1 MSTENL
7 TRDEARGRASF
18 LSTDS
23 YEIRLDLTTGPET
36 FRTETTIRFSSA
48 EARET
53 FVDLIAK
60 EVHEIELN
68 GELLEDPGSRF
79 DGARVRLP
87 ALAEGENVVR
97 ILADGN
103 YMNTGEGLHRFVD
116 PVDDEVYLY
125 TQFEVSDARR
135 MFACFE
141 QPDLKAT
148 FRLTVTAP
156 DHWRVISNAPSP
168 QPAPLEGR
176 DGAATWSFEPTER
189 ISTYLVALIAG
200 NYQGGTGEITSRD
213 GRIVPMGVFARAS
226 LAEHLDAQNVID
238 VTKAGIDF
246 YEEAF
251 DQDFPFPKYDQVF
264 VPEYNMGAMEN
275 PGAITYVETYVFRSE
290 VSDAIRERRD
300 LTILHE
306 LAHMWF
312 GDLVTMRWW
321 DDLWL
326 NESFAEYASTLASA
340 EVTRWADAWTTF
352 AVSEKAWAYQ
362 QDQLPSTHPIV
373 ADMVDFDA
381 VETNFD
387 GITYAKGA
395 SVLRQL
401 VAYVGRDAFFAGV
414 RAYFAKHAWANTE
427 LTDLLVELEATS
439 GRDLSSWAQL
449 WLQTAGVNTLRPL
462 IERDAGSSE
471 RDAGSSERDD
481 SGVVTR
487 FAIAQSAPEEHRT
500 VRPHRLRVAG
510 FSLQDGALVR
520 TDEVELDVDG
530 ELTEVPELTGR
541 RADLWLLND
550 GDLAYAKVRLDDA
563 SLAVAMDNLRTLDDS
578 LARTLLWSAAWDMV
592 RDGELPSGRY
602 QQLVLANITGEASSS
617 VVRTLLQQLEA
628 VAGPYAAPARRAERT
643 AAAASALWELA
654 RAAEAGS
661 DAQLQFVE
669 SFARLA
675 RTEEHRTILES
686 LLEGSVELPGRTIDT
701 DLRWK
706 LVIALAVLGG
716 IDEAGIDRE
725 LASDDTQSGR
735 KSALTAKAALPTAE
749 AKAEAWRLTVE
760 QDTLANESI
769 TAVIQGFSRVSDES
783 LIAPYRDRYF
793 SMIEKVWERRSTEI
807 ANRIVRGYFP
817 SSYGGQSVLDDADAW
832 LADAEEAAFG
842 LRRIIVEGR
851 DTVARQERVRAADIE

>member
-1 MSTENL
+1 MASENL
-7 TRDEARGRASF
+7 TRNEARSRASF

-23 YEIRLDLTTGPET
+23 YDIRLDLTTGPET
-36 FRTETTIRFSSA
+36 FRTETTIRFSAS

-60 EVHEIELN
+60 TVQEVELN
-68 GELLEDPGSRF
+68 GELLPDPASRF

-97 ILADGN
+97 ILAEGT

-141 QPDLKAT
+141 QPDLKAA

-156 DHWRVISNAPSP
+156 DHWRVISNAPTP
-168 QPAPLEGR
+168 QPVPLEHREGTS
-176 DGAATWSFEPTER
+176 TWAFEPTER

-200 NYQGGTGEITSRD
+200 NYQGGTGEITTRD
-213 GRIVPMGVFARAS
+213 GRTVPMGVFARAS
-226 LAEHLDAQNVID
+226 LAEHVDADNVID
-238 VTKAGIDF
+238 ITKLGIDF

-251 DQDFPFPKYDQVF
+251 DQDFPFRKYDQVF

-275 PGAITYVETYVFRSE
+275 PGAITYVESYVFRSD
-290 VSDAIRERRD
+290 VSDAVRERRD

-340 EVTRWADAWTTF
+340 EVTRWTDSWTTF
-352 AVSEKAWAYQ
+352 ALSEKGWAYQ

-373 ADMVDFDA
+373 ADMVDLEA

-401 VAYVGRDAFFAGV
+401 VAYVGREEFFAGV
-414 RAYFAKHAWANTE
+414 RAYFAKHAWGNTE

-439 GRDLSSWAQL
+439 GRDLSSWSQL

-462 IERDAGSSE
+462 IEREG
-471 RDAGSSERDD
+471 DD
-481 SGVVTR
+481 PHGAVTR
-487 FAIAQSAPEEHRT
+487 FAIEQTAPEEHRT
-500 VRPHRLRVAG
+500 LRPHRLQVGG
-510 FSLQDGALVR
+510 FSVQDGRLVR
-520 TDEVELDVDG
+520 SASVEIDVDG
-530 ELTEVPELTGR
+530 ALTEVPELTGE
-541 RADLWLLND
+541 RADLWLVND
-550 GDLAYAKVRLDDA
+550 GDLAYAKIRLDDA
-563 SLAVAMDNLRTLDDS
+563 SLAVAMDHLRDLDDP
-578 LARTLLWSAAWDMV
+578 LARTLLWSSAWDMV
-592 RDGELPSGRY
+592 RDGELPSRRF
-602 QQLVLANITGEASSS
+602 QTLVLAHLTGEDSSS
-617 VVRTLLQQLEA
+617 VVRTLLQQLET
-628 VAGPYAAPARRAERT
+628 VAGSYAAPDQREMRT
-643 AAAASALWELA
+643 EAAASAVWTLA
-654 RAAEAGS
+654 TAAEAGS

-669 SFARLA
+669 TFARLA
-675 RTEEHRTILES
+675 RTEQHRRSLEG
-686 LLEGSVELPGRTIDT
+686 LLEGAIELPGRTIDT

-706 LVIALAVLGG
+706 LVISLAVLGG
-716 IDEAGIDRE
+716 IDATGIDE
-725 LASDDTQSGR
+725 QLASDDTQSGR
-735 KSALTAKAALPTAE
+735 KSALTARAALPTEASK
-749 AKAEAWRLTVE
+749 AKAWRRTVE
-760 QDTLANESI
+760 KDTLANESI
-769 TAVIQGFSRVSDES
+769 TAVIQGFRRVVDDS
-783 LIAPYRDRYF
+783 LIAPYRQPYF
-793 SMIEKVWERRSTEI
+793 SVIQQVWQERSHEI
-807 ANRIVRGYFP
+807 AHRIVSGYFP
-817 SSYGGQSVLDDADAW
+817 SSYGDQNVLDDADAW
-832 LADAEEAAFG
+832 LADGEEAPFG
-842 LRRIIVEGR
+842 LRRIVIEGR
-851 DTVARQERVRAADIE
+851 DTVARQERVRSADVE